1 MKIKDILKEISFN
14 TSAAAISGD
23 EGISDHSPRFNIKQ
37 SCSFKKSIHKENKP
51 KYSSKKSNNKPFG
64 RSDIY
69 YFLWLE

>member
-37 SCSFKKSIHKENKP
+37 SCSFKNAQ
-51 KYSSKKSNNKPFG
+51 
-64 RSDIY
+64 IY
-69 YFLWLE
+69 AAYNTKNLIYA